1 MIHIKIECAMSTNKI
16 ILGLVTAAVAGA
28 VIGLLFAPEDS
39 KKTIRKLKKKTN
51 SLAGDLIAALEK
63 SKEKAADAAGRLKKE
78 GEAYADEAAGKAGE
92 YVDSAREQV
101 GNL

>member
-1 MIHIKIECAMSTNKI
+1 MVHIKNRMCYVDKQNHFRAGDSGGGRSGNRPVACA
-16 ILGLVTAAVAGA
+16 
-28 VIGLLFAPEDS
+28 
-39 KKTIRKLKKKTN
+39 
-51 SLAGDLIAALEK
+51 AGDLIAALEK
-63 SKEKAADAAGRLKKE
+63 SKGKAADAAGRLKKE